1 MIKLMLIVATIALCC
16 LNRANA
22 NEPIYMS
29 GIMMA
34 PCSTITTAIGDDTNP
49 KTDPYAMSAI
59 NWAAGYMTH
68 LNISL
73 MAEGQPMY
81 ELNSKSALELWYL
94 IFHYCKINPQA
105 LGIQAVSTVVTG
117 LPRSKGKTR

>member
-1 MIKLMLIVATIALCC
+1 MIKSLPIAATLALCC
-16 LNRANA
+16 SNQANA
-22 NEPIYMS
+22 SDPIYMS

-34 PCSTITTAIGDDTNP
+34 ECSTITTAIGDDTNP
-49 KTDPYAMSAI
+49 KTDPYAMGAI

-94 IFHYCKINPQA
+94 IYHYCKLNPKA
-105 LGIQAVSTVVTG
+105 LGIQAVSTVASG